1 MLVVARRHR
10 RTTPAPPP
18 CHAAQHGELGAE
30 HAAPQS
36 TGKEPHHELPYDTSP
51 AGHRRGDRRGRRS
64 PGRQR
69 LARLGERGQRLCEQ
83 ESNGTQ
89 FDQADIDG
97 RFGANTKYA
106 TKQLQKAWGLTQDG
120 VVGKNTFGA
129 ADDKWNASTKLGELE
144 FRGAGSTSA
153 TKSKLRYHGSRFVFD
168 VYRTSDGKYRI
179 YHNSHWQYASYKNNS
194 TCG

>member
-1 MLVVARRHR
+1 MNF
-10 RTTPAPPP
+10 RTTRARL
-18 CHAAQHGELGAE
+18 ATVAVTGAV
-30 HAAPQS
+30 AGALAVS
-36 TGKEPHHELPYDTSP
+36 ASP
-51 AGHRRGDRRGRRS
+51 ASASAGNGYVSGGGSFYDDFGDEGTLS
-64 PGRQR
+64 TSSHSDSNATCFWQIILYAEGVK
-69 LARLGERGQRLCEQ
+69 

-89 FDQADIDG
+89 FDQADVDG

-179 YHNSHWQYASYKNNS
+179 YHNGQWQYASYKNNS